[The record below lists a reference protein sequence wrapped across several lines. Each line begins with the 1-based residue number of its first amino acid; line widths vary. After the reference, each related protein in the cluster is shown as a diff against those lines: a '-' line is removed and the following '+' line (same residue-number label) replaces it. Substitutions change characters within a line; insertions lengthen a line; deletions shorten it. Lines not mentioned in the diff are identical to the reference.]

1 MATLIVFEK
10 DITAA
15 SADVN
20 YNFAALNNDITAT
33 NTNLSSNVTSLN
45 SSISAINTAINSG
58 GGIPVGTI
66 IPVGYN
72 YKVPTGFLLC
82 NGAAVSRTSYANLF
96 TEIGTWFGTGDGSTT
111 FNLPNLSDSRVLIGY
126 TQPGSQGQQSYQSV
140 TISMDGWT
148 SSVDNHS
155 HAYVAGMSGNTY
167 TAGAGAH
174 NHYWSGSGSAS
185 FLQGYNTL
193 SAVYVIKY

>member
-1 MATLIVFEK
+1 MTTLIVFEK
-10 DITAA
+10 DTTAK
-15 SADVN
+15 SADIN
-20 YNFAALNNDITAT
+20 YNFAALNSDIAAT

-111 FNLPNLSDSRVLIGY
+111 FNLPNLSDSRVLLGATYPGY
-126 TQPGSQGQQSYQSV
+126 IANSWTQTV

-174 NHYWSGSGSAS
+174 NHYWSGSGSTS
-185 FLQGYNTL
+185 FQTGNNLL

>member
-82 NGAAVSRTSYANLF
+82 NGAKVSRTTYATLF
-96 TEIGTWFGTGDGSTT
+96 TEIGTWFGEGDGSTT
-111 FNLPNLSDSRVLIGY
+111 FELPDLSDSRVLFGATYPGY
-126 TQPGSQGQQSYQSV
+126 IANSSTQTV

-148 SSVDNHS
+148 SSVENHA
-155 HAYVAGMSGNTY
+155 HEYAAGSLAQISTG
-167 TAGAGAH
+167 GAGGH
-174 NHYWSGSGSAS
+174 NHYWSGSGSTS
-185 FLQGYNTL
+185 FQTGNNLL